1 MAIRKILI
9 TCPRVRQI
17 QDLCRKKYKK
27 GFSKKGLAKIEFF
40 LLFYVPMNLAKA
52 WNAELRAASFL
63 LLSKILYKECERNLL
78 ELKYDNNLS
87 YSKQIFCIWFGVRKN
102 DMEEL

>member
-1 MAIRKILI
+1 
-9 TCPRVRQI
+9 
-17 QDLCRKKYKK
+17 
-27 GFSKKGLAKIEFF
+27 
-40 LLFYVPMNLAKA
+40 MNLSKA
-52 WNAELRAASFL
+52 WNAKLDASF

-87 YSKQIFCIWFGVRKN
+87 YSKQIVCIWFGVRKN